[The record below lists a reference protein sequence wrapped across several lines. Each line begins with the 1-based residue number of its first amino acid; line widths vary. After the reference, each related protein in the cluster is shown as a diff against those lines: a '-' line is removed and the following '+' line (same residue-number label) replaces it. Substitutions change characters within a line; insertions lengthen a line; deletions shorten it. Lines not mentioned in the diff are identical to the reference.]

1 VYCTDEKQI
10 AWSSAT
16 IGTTPLRL
24 ALGDGLDADFKAEIA
39 AHTRGAAGAIIA
51 AKGCTAYGIGNI
63 AASIC
68 KYILYDSRTVR
79 PLSFYQPDLNCC
91 LSMPAV
97 VGRRGIV
104 KAMPIELSES
114 ERVELESC
122 ARGLRAV
129 IEGAEKELSA
139 DKQLE
144 KALEL
149 DKGR

>member
-1 VYCTDEKQI
+1 
-10 AWSSAT
+10 
-16 IGTTPLRL
+16 
-24 ALGDGLDADFKAEIA
+24 
-39 AHTRGAAGAIIA
+39 
-51 AKGCTAYGIGNI
+51 
-63 AASIC
+63 
-68 KYILYDSRTVR
+68 
-79 PLSFYQPDLNCC
+79 
-91 LSMPAV
+91 MPAV

-104 KAMPIELSES
+104 KTMPIELSES